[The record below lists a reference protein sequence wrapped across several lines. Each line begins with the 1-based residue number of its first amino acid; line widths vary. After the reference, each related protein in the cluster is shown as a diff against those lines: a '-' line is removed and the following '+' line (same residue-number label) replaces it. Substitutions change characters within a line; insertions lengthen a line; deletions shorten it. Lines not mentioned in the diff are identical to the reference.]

1 MEVEKVVHECLE
13 LSDELSENASVA
25 VTTLNDLINY
35 DKIET
40 KTFTIEKKLVNI
52 SSVAEKTVSL
62 LTPQAKEKGVNI
74 LFEAQEMVGVRVYG
88 DSVKLA
94 QVVRNLTSNALKFTP
109 TSGTVSVSGM
119 HMHSFVL
126 MSW

>member
-1 MEVEKVVHECLE
+1 MNVQSVDKVMNECLE
-13 LSDELSENASVA
+13 LSDELRENASLA

-52 SSVAEKTVSL
+52 AHVTEKTINL

-74 LFEAQEMVGVRVYG
+74 FFQAQDMTRLRVWG

-94 QVVRNLTSNALKFTP
+94 QVIRNLASNALKFTP
-109 TSGTVSVSGM
+109 QSGTVGVSGQ
-119 HMHSFVL
+119 
-126 MSW
+126 